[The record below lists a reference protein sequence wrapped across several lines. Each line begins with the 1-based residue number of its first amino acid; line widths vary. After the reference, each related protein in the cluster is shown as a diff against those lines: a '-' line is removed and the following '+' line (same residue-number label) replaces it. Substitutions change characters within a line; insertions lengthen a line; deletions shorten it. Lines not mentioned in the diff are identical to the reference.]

1 MTTLRGVPVA
11 EAGQD
16 APAAQPGGRPLDG
29 VRVLDLAT
37 FIAGPYCASVLGEF
51 GAEVIKVE
59 HPDGGDPGRR
69 FGTATDIADLSLAFL
84 SDSRNKVSVRLDLK
98 AKDDQEKLVGL
109 TRRADV
115 LVENFRPGT
124 LEKWGIGPDVLH
136 AANPELVICRISG
149 YGQTGP
155 YRDRPGF
162 ARIAHAVGGLTHLAG
177 MPDGPPVTPGSSSL
191 ADYFSGMYGALGIM
205 MALRVAERTG
215 RGQVIDVALYES
227 IFRILDEVVP
237 AYQRN
242 GIVRGR
248 EGRMTRQVCPHGH
261 FECGDGKW
269 VAIACTSDR
278 MWDRL
283 ARNVLGRPDLADS
296 HPKTRDRLA
305 DRETIDSVVEA
316 FTRAHP
322 MEDVVRLCTG
332 GDVPCGP
339 VNTVEDIFADP
350 HFAARG
356 AIQTVSHPEL
366 GEIAVPATFPRLSET
381 PGRIDRLGP
390 VLGDWDDRLAELLAD
405 ESEIRGRT

>member
-1 MTTLRGVPVA
+1 M
-11 EAGQD
+11 
-16 APAAQPGGRPLDG
+16 RPLDG

-69 FGTATDIADLSLAFL
+69 FGTATDIPDLSLAFL
-84 SDSRNKVSVRLDLK
+84 SDSRNKVSVTLDLK
-98 AKDDQEKLVGL
+98 AKADQAKLVEL
-109 TRRADV
+109 ARRSDV

-136 AANPELVICRISG
+136 AANPALVICRITG

-177 MPDGPPVTPGSSSL
+177 MPEGPPVTPGSSSL
-191 ADYFSGMYGALGIM
+191 ADYFSGMYGVVGIM
-205 MALRVAERTG
+205 MALRTAEQTG
-215 RGQVIDVALYES
+215 KGQIVDVALYES
-227 IFRILDEVVP
+227 IFRILDEVAP
-237 AYQRN
+237 AYAKF

-283 ARNVLGRPDLADS
+283 ARNVLARPDLADS
-296 HPKTRDRLA
+296 HPRTTDRLA
-305 DRETIDSVVEA
+305 DRGLIDGVVEA
-316 FTRAHP
+316 FTLAHT
-322 MEDVVRLCTG
+322 MEEVVRLCTE

-339 VNTVEDIFADP
+339 INSIEEIFADP

-356 AIQTVSHPEL
+356 AIESVEHPDL
-366 GEIAVPATFPRLSET
+366 GEIAVPATFPRLSDT

-390 VLGDWDDRLAELLAD
+390 ELGDFNDRLDALLAD
-405 ESEIRGRT
+405 DSQVRGRN

>member
-1 MTTLRGVPVA
+1 M
-11 EAGQD
+11 
-16 APAAQPGGRPLDG
+16 RPLDG
-29 VRVLDLAT
+29 VRVLDLST
-37 FIAGPYCASVLGEF
+37 FIAGPYGASILGEF

-59 HPDGGDPGRR
+59 HPQGGDPGRR
-69 FGTATDIADLSLAFL
+69 FGTATDIPDLSLAFL
-84 SDSRNKVSVRLDLK
+84 SDSRNKVSVTLDLK
-98 AKDDQEKLVGL
+98 APGDRAKLVEL
-109 TRRADV
+109 ARRSDA
-115 LVENFRPGT
+115 LIENFRPGT
-124 LEKWGIGPDVLH
+124 LEKWGVGPEVLH
-136 AANPELVICRISG
+136 EANPALVICRITG

-205 MALRVAERTG
+205 MALRVAGKTG
-215 RGQVIDVALYES
+215 RGQVIDVSLYES
-227 IFRILDEVVP
+227 IFRILDEVAP

-248 EGRMTRQVCPHGH
+248 EGMMTRQVCPHGH

-283 ARNVLGRPDLADS
+283 ARKVLARPDLAES
-296 HPKTRDRLA
+296 HPTTKSRLSDRAL
-305 DRETIDSVVEA
+305 IDGVVEA
-316 FTRAHP
+316 FTSAHP
-322 MEDVVRLCTG
+322 MQQVVELCTQ

-339 VNTVEDIFADP
+339 INSIAEIFEDP
-350 HFAARG
+350 HFSARG
-356 AIQTVSHPEL
+356 AIQRIVHPEL
-366 GEIAVPATFPRLSET
+366 GEIAVPATFPHLSAT

-390 VLGDWDDRLAELLAD
+390 VLGDFNDRLTDLLAD
-405 ESEIRGRT
+405 ESEVRGRR